1 MKIFSNSDL
10 KFQRKEAFVKLK
22 ATVIKMKK
30 CSCTAVGVIT
40 AMTAIIG
47 GVAADMLMSCKCGT
61 HNRNCPQTMR
71 QKASHAM
78 HTLGDKLD
86 KAADD
91 IANN

>member
-1 MKIFSNSDL
+1 M
-10 KFQRKEAFVKLK
+10 K

-30 CSCTAVGVIT
+30 CSCTAVGVIA

-47 GVAADMLMSCKCGT
+47 GVAADMLMSCN
-61 HNRNCPQTMR
+61 NRNCPQTMR